1 MPAPNTVA
9 EPTRNGRRPNWSAAH
24 PRRAMAKIE
33 AAAPMKRANPRGP
46 GERSSVLLKSAS
58 TTAKVPQKR
67 PKKPKAKSSK
77 TRRQYPDARRA
88 SSPLTGARLC
98 PRTLPFAAPVCEAI
112 HGDRYELAHQ
122 DGQGRYL
129 YRRPCRVEYE
139 VQKAGPDKKLQPSVV
154 QVHSSLA
161 ARGVALGL
169 RQVLLALKLFLEEV
183 VEHRAD
189 DHDRR

>member
-1 MPAPNTVA
+1 MPADSKTPA
-9 EPTRNGRRPNWSAAH
+9 K
-24 PRRAMAKIE
+24 RAPAKTE

-46 GERSSVLLKSAS
+46 GERSSALLKSAS
-58 TTAKVPQKR
+58 KTAKVPQKR

-77 TRRQYPDARRA
+77 TKSQDPDARRA

-98 PRTLPFAAPVCEAI
+98 PRTLPFAAPAREAV

-139 VQKAGPDKKLQPSVV
+139 VQKAGPDKKLQP
-154 QVHSSLA
+154 QGH
-161 ARGVALGL
+161 VAYYPPGYV
-169 RQVLLALKLFLEEV
+169 RTEPGP
-183 VEHRAD
+183 
-189 DHDRR
+189 